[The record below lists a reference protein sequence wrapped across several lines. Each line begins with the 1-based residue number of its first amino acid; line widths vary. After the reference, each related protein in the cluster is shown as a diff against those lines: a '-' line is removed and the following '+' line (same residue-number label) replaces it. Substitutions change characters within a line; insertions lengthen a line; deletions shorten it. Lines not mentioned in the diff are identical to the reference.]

1 MASALSMGLG
11 LTLWGCSTATISL
24 TGEQPVPNGFPNT
37 AVGVVNPQ
45 FDPTAGNPALLPLP
59 NDLLRN
65 PGTVDP
71 TKAGLVDQFPS
82 TPQFNAEPF
91 ASLKTMRG
99 FSTCG
104 NVLIPFTGRIDA
116 NSVNSQTILMVEG
129 AASNAPAG
137 TQGTNA
143 TIPCNL
149 SVVNPEQGG
158 VGNSTIVM
166 QPIRPL
172 KPFTNYFV
180 VITNNIQAGGRGIGS
195 NSFTQTTKVRDPLI
209 TPAGNFI
216 FPVPDGS
223 ATALEP
229 LRLFYQPIWQR
240 AESILGIDRSEIAM
254 TFRFGTQP
262 LFAALPTLRGTANAQ
277 NRNLVVVPGTTPVT
291 LAPAAVPPFP
301 SPPFFP
307 TVAAFYTANGLGA
320 VPNANIAR
328 ITNFTFSTV
337 NYISAGAAADGTPTG
352 NFQGSGLPG
361 DPIVAQGDK
370 NKNALLCMPVSMP
383 LGNPPPVIIFQHG
396 FTRTKNDVFAIAD
409 SLCGQG
415 FAVVATD
422 LVGHGD
428 DTPPTPPGVL
438 PVITSGAKFLNL
450 AFLRNSRDNIRQSAV
465 NLYYLAKLISA
476 GKLDTDGVAGSDVN
490 SAAQIGYL
498 GQSLGGIVGAVYTAT
513 DPLSRNAV
521 LNVAGGRLSSLVL
534 SSTNIRP
541 GVIAGL
547 AAQGVVAGS
556 DTFNQF
562 FLIAQTVLDDADGF
576 NYAAPALTGALKGGA
591 GTASRVLQQEAV
603 GDATVPNSAS
613 RDLANAFSQVPGFS
627 HVQPIVQALS
637 LVPAVSPGVFPAGF
651 AGSGFFQFPGA
662 QHGFLL
668 DPTQGNTAA
677 VRLQSITFL
686 ASGLAGIPI
695 IVNPFTVFP
704 NPKLDEAGIPYVETW
719 PDHF

>member
-1 MASALSMGLG
+1 MMKTSRRLVASALSMGLG
-11 LTLWGCSTATISL
+11 LTLWGCSTDTI
-24 TGEQPVPNGFPNT
+24 TGPGEQPVPNGFPNA
-37 AVGVVNPQ
+37 AVGVVSPQ

-65 PGTVDP
+65 PGTTDP

-82 TPQFNAEPF
+82 TPQFQAEPF
-91 ASLKTMRG
+91 ASLRTMRG

-104 NVLIPFTGRIDA
+104 NILIPFTGRIDA
-116 NSVNSQTILMVEG
+116 NSVNTQTIMMVEG
-129 AASNAPAG
+129 PASNAPAG
-137 TQGTNA
+137 TPGTNA

-149 SVVNPEQGG
+149 RVVNPEQGG

-195 NSFTQTTKVRDPLI
+195 NSFTQATKVRDPFI
-209 TPAGNFI
+209 TPSGNFI
-216 FPVPDGS
+216 FPVPDSS

-229 LRLFYQPIWQR
+229 LRVFYQPIWQR
-240 AESILGIDRSEIAM
+240 AESILGRDRSEIAM
-254 TFRFGTQP
+254 AFRFGTQP

-277 NRNLVVVPGTTPVT
+277 DRAQVGSAA
-291 LAPAAVPPFP
+291 LAPGLFP
-301 SPPFFP
+301 S
-307 TVAAFYTANGLGA
+307 VAAFYAANGLGA
-320 VPNANIAR
+320 VPNANIGR
-328 ITNFTFSTV
+328 IAQVVFSTV
-337 NYISAGAAADGTPTG
+337 NYISPGATADGTPTG

-361 DPIVAQGDK
+361 EPIIPQGDK
-370 NKNALLCMPVSMP
+370 NKNAFLCMPVAFP

-396 FTRTKNDVFAIAD
+396 LTRSKSDVFAIAD

-415 FAVVATD
+415 FAVMATD
-422 LVGHGD
+422 AVGHGD
-428 DTPPTPPGVL
+428 DTPPTPPGVV
-438 PVITSGAKFLNL
+438 PPITSGAKFLNL
-450 AFLRNSRDNIRQSAV
+450 AFLRNSRDNFRQSAV

-476 GKLDTDGVAGSDVN
+476 GRVDTDGVPGSDVN
-490 SAAQIGYL
+490 NLAPIGYL
-498 GQSLGGIVGAVYTAT
+498 GQSLGGIIGGVYTST

-521 LNVAGGRLSSLVL
+521 LNVAGGRLSDLVL
-534 SSTNIRP
+534 NSTNIRP
-541 GVIAGL
+541 AVVAGL
-547 AAQGVVAGS
+547 AAQGVAVGT

-562 FLIAQTVLDDADGF
+562 FLIGQTVLDDGDAF

-591 GTASRVLQQEAV
+591 AAASRVLQQEAV

-627 HVQPIVQALS
+627 HVQPIVEALG
-637 LVPAVSPGVFPAGF
+637 LVPQVNPGVFPAGF
-651 AGSGFFQFPGA
+651 AGSGFFQYPGA

-668 DPTQGNTAA
+668 DPAQGNTAA
-677 VRLQSITFL
+677 VRLQSIRFL
-686 ASGLAGIPI
+686 ATGLAGIPS

-704 NPKLDEAGIPYVETW
+704 NPKADTGGIPYVETW